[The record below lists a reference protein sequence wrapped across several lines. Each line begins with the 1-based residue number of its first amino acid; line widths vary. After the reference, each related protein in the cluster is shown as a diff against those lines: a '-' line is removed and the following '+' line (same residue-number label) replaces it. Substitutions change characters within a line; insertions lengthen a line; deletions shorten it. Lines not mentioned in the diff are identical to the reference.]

1 VYLGAS
7 YTLLMIFQLLKKF
20 GWVIVKI
27 RNSLLKLDRA
37 MWTNFLFFFLFSLKT
52 STMGVEEMI
61 RLCAKFNCS

>member
-1 VYLGAS
+1 VYLGVS

-37 MWTNFLFFFLFSLKT
+37 MWTNFLFFLFSLKT